1 MATKTA
7 KKKTTTKAA
16 PAKKSAKKSSS
27 LPVGLYK
34 ERNPE
39 AHQATGK
46 YKFFYILFAFT
57 TILFACLSVYFF
69 IFASEI
75 LNKYEEIEVCA
86 RNNRTCSITV
96 DGTTE
101 E

>member
-16 PAKKSAKKSSS
+16 PAKKSAKKT
-27 LPVGLYK
+27 LPVGLYQ

-39 AHQATGK
+39 AHKATGK
-46 YKFFYILFAFT
+46 YKFFYVLFAFT

>member
-16 PAKKSAKKSSS
+16 PAKKSVKKTSK
-27 LPVGLYK
+27 LPVGLYQ